1 MKQFL
6 TVFRFTFLDTVRKKA
21 FIVSTAILAVALVV
35 ACALAGI
42 FAGDDEPAN
51 AESANAESAKAYYLD
66 VNDRIPDAADALAAY
81 GYLAERIG
89 EADIARVKDEIREDK
104 NLCLIEVGPEEKPAI
119 RVYVK
124 DFMNSVNTDALR
136 EALTRAWTQKSLAPA
151 GLTPEEIAFATE
163 PLPLYT
169 EATGEMNMTSY
180 VLGLVFSILMF
191 FAVYMYGISVANS
204 VATEKTSRVMETLV
218 VSARPR
224 NILFGKC
231 LATGAAGLAQ
241 MLALGGIGALS
252 YRAFVPANVG
262 IPGLEF
268 SLDGL
273 SALTAAELV
282 AYFILG
288 YALYAMLNA
297 VCGASVSRIEDVNSA
312 LMPVVFLSL
321 FSFYAGYMTSVIG
334 TSGAFEAIA
343 VYVPFAS
350 PFGMPMRILNGQVT
364 GAQVLASLGILA
376 ATLIVVSAVC
386 VRLYEASVMYYGKRL
401 KIADMFKLKN

>member
-1 MKQFL
+1 MRQFL

-21 FIVSTAILAVALVV
+21 FIVSTAILAAALLA

-42 FAGDDEPAN
+42 FSGGDGSADEPAPVD
-51 AESANAESAKAYYLD
+51 AAKAYYLD
-66 VNDRIPDAADALAAY
+66 TNDRIPGAEDALAAC
-81 GYLAERIG
+81 GCFAERIS
-89 EADIARVKDEIREDK
+89 EDDVPRVKDEIREDK
-104 NLCLIEVGPEEKPAI
+104 SLCLIEVGSDEKPVVT
-119 RVYVK
+119 VYVK

-136 EALTRAWTQKSLAPA
+136 EALTRAWTRNCLAPA

-163 PLPLYT
+163 PLPFYT
-169 EATGEMNMTSY
+169 EAAGKMNVTSY
-180 VLGLVFSILMF
+180 VLGLVFTMLMF
-191 FAVYMYGISVANS
+191 FAVYTYGISVANS

-224 NILFGKC
+224 NILLGKC

-241 MLALGGIGALS
+241 MLALGGIGVLS
-252 YRAFVPANVG
+252 YRAFVPAGASVL
-262 IPGLEF
+262 GLEL
-268 SLDGL
+268 SLEGL
-273 SALTAAELV
+273 SALTAAELI

-312 LMPVVFLSL
+312 LMPIVFLSL

-334 TSGAFEAIA
+334 TGGAFEAIA
-343 VYVPFAS
+343 RYVPFAS

-364 GAQVLASLGILA
+364 GGQTLVSLGILA
-376 ATLIVVSAVC
+376 LTLLLVSVVC
-386 VRLYEASVMYYGKRL
+386 VRLYEASVLYYGKRL

>member
-6 TVFRFTFLDTVRKKA
+6 TVFRFTFLDTVRKKV
-21 FIVSTAILAVALVV
+21 FIVSTAILAVALAV
-35 ACALAGI
+35 ACALVGI
-42 FAGDDEPAN
+42 LAGDDE
-51 AESANAESAKAYYLD
+51 SAQETAKAESAKVYYLD
-66 VNDRIPDAADALAAY
+66 VNNRIPDAADALAAY

-104 NLCLIEVGPEEKPAI
+104 RLCLIEVGPEEKPAVC
-119 RVYVK
+119 VYVK

-163 PLPLYT
+163 PLSLYT
-169 EATGEMNMTSY
+169 EATGEMNMASY
-180 VLGLVFSILMF
+180 ALGLIFTILIF

-224 NILFGKC
+224 NVLMGKC
-231 LATGAAGLAQ
+231 LATGAAGLMQ
-241 MLALGGIGALS
+241 MLILGAVAVLS
-252 YRAFVPANVG
+252 YNVFVPADVNLL
-262 IPGLEF
+262 GLEF
-268 SLDGL
+268 SLEGL
-273 SALTAAELV
+273 SAITAVELI

-288 YALYAMLNA
+288 YALYAMMNA

-312 LMPVVFLSL
+312 LMPVMFLAL
-321 FSFYAGYMTSVIG
+321 FSFYAGYMTSVVG
-334 TSGAFEAIA
+334 SSGAFEAIA
-343 VYVPFAS
+343 RYVPFAS

-364 GAQVLASLGILA
+364 GGQVLASLGILA
-376 ATLIVVSAVC
+376 LTLGIVSVVC
-386 VRLYEASVMYYGKRL
+386 VRLYEASVMVYGKRL
-401 KIADMFKLKN
+401 KIADMFRLKN